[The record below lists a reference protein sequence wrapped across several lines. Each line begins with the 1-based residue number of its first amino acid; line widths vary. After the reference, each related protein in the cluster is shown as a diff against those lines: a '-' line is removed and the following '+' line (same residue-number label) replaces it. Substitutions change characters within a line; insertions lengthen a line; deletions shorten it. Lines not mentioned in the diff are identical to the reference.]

1 MTDSRRIR
9 RSSAHSLRRIRPCLA
24 ESASAEAAAHRH
36 AAAAHAAS
44 AHQQREDHRQHAR
57 RGAAAVLLIL
67 LHLLHL
73 LTLRLVSLRAGR
85 QVVLIILDRAGRSIG
100 IGAAVVVRHR
110 IARRDAVDGR
120 VRAAAA
126 AGQFRTDLDSIV
138 DDQRRILQIV
148 ARLLLGVGLAEV
160 ARDEAEKY
168 HLLAAARTGD
178 DLCTDQRQRVSFQ
191 IIGEA
196 LALRRIDRAAG
207 DGAGR
212 RGRGHARARIETAR
226 ASQLRPLGHTIWI
239 LHGLARSQ
247 ARESR
252 GQPEGREGIC
262 DATHT
267 GRIIVRR
274 HPPNKSTNSGLF
286 RFISRETVRVAR
298 MRYSLCERN
307 LRPA

>member
-1 MTDSRRIR
+1 M
-9 RSSAHSLRRIRPCLA
+9 
-24 ESASAEAAAHRH
+24 
-36 AAAAHAAS
+36 
-44 AHQQREDHRQHAR
+44 
-57 RGAAAVLLIL
+57 
-67 LHLLHL
+67 
-73 LTLRLVSLRAGR
+73 
-85 QVVLIILDRAGRSIG
+85 
-100 IGAAVVVRHR
+100 
-110 IARRDAVDGR
+110 
-120 VRAAAA
+120 A
-126 AGQFRTDLDSIV
+126 AGQFGTDLDPVV

-148 ARLLLGVGLAEV
+148 ARLLLGVGLAKV
-160 ARDEAEKY
+160 ARDETEQY
-168 HLLAAARTGD
+168 HLLAAARTGN

-207 DGAGR
+207 DSARR

-262 DATHT
+262 DTTHT
-267 GRIIVRR
+267 GRIIVPR

-298 MRYSLCERN
+298 IRYSLCERN